1 MPSLSE
7 PLMKAASEND
17 AAATTNPFG
26 YAPAPG
32 IYDESTLA
40 SGIPRPHWRPF
51 LSAFEK
57 LGRDELAV
65 RWENGR
71 RIIREHGVTYNVYGD
86 PQGMDRPWELDMVPL
101 LISPEEWRIIET
113 GLIQRSKLF
122 NLILSDF
129 YGPQRLLRD
138 GLLPPALVFANPGFL
153 RACHGLRVPRDIYLH
168 LHATDLARSPDG
180 QWWVLSDRTQAPS
193 GSGYALENRIVLSR
207 ILPDEFRDCQ
217 VQRLASFFRY
227 ERDLLR
233 LLAPGRS
240 DNPNV
245 VLLTPGPHNE
255 TYFEHAYL
263 ARYLGFTLVEGGDL
277 TVRDRRVFLKTLEG
291 LQPVDVIFRRVD
303 DTFCDPLELRSD
315 SFLGVPGLV
324 EAARAGNVTIAN
336 ALGSGVIESP
346 AFLAFLPSLC
356 RRLLDEEL
364 KLPSVATWWCG
375 QAEEQQ
381 YILDNLDKMVLKP
394 AFATSSRKPIFG
406 GALTGKE
413 RNALV
418 AAIGARPLDFVGQE
432 KINLATAPVW
442 LNQKLEPR
450 GVSLRAYTGATGDSF
465 TVMPGGLTRVAA
477 AFCDEAFSMQSG
489 GGSKDTWVISDAP
502 VLPITLLT
510 PSGQPVSVSRASA
523 ELPSRVADNLY
534 WIGRYVE
541 RLEHT
546 LRVLRCVISRM
557 ADEAAN
563 DSASELTTL
572 MPVLAGMKMLPKR
585 FAGRVPIE
593 ELEHEILLLVY
604 NPQRLGSVRE
614 LGLRI
619 RHLITIVRDR
629 FSVDTW
635 RILNQLQSDARMR
648 PGRIPLA
655 NSLALMNTLIVDL
668 AAFSG
673 MEMENMTRG
682 HGWRFLDFGRRLE
695 RGSNLI
701 SLLRSALPIV
711 PKAPIA
717 LEPLLEVAD
726 SSMTYRRR
734 YLAQAQLASV
744 LDLLVS
750 DKGNPRSLAFQ
761 LHAMSEHARHLPRY
775 ENTGDTNLE
784 ERSVSAS
791 LRRLDTADLAGLAG
805 LCTES
810 DSRPLDKWLHQ
821 FANDFGELSDDLT
834 HHYFSLTVARVS

>member
-1 MPSLSE
+1 
-7 PLMKAASEND
+7 MKAFGGYLP
-17 AAATTNPFG
+17 TNG
-26 YAPAPG
+26 V
-32 IYDESTLA
+32 YDESATPD
-40 SGIPRPHWRPF
+40 GIARPHWRHF
-51 LSAFEK
+51 FSMFER
-57 LGRDELAV
+57 LGRDELTI

-101 LISPEEWRIIET
+101 LIPPEEWRVIEG
-113 GLIQRSKLF
+113 GLIQRTKLF
-122 NLILSDF
+122 NLILADF

-153 RACHGLRVPRDIYLH
+153 RACHGLRVPQEIYLH
-168 LHATDLARSPDG
+168 LHAVDLARSPDG
-180 QWWVLSDRTQAPS
+180 QWWALADRTQAPS

-217 VQRLASFFRY
+217 VQRLASFFRN

-291 LQPVDVIFRRVD
+291 LQSVDVIFRRVD

-336 ALGSGVIESP
+336 ALGSGLIESP

-356 RRLLDEEL
+356 RRLLGEEL
-364 KLPSVATWWCG
+364 TLPSVATWWCG
-375 QAEEQQ
+375 QAKEQQ
-381 YILDNLDKMVLKP
+381 YVVENFERMIIKP
-394 AFATSSRKPIFG
+394 AFAANTRKPVFG
-406 GALTGKE
+406 GALSAKE
-413 RNALV
+413 RTELIAV
-418 AAIGARPLDFVGQE
+418 IGARPLDFVGQE
-432 KINLATAPVW
+432 QVALSTAPVW
-442 LNQKLEPR
+442 LSNKLEPR
-450 GVSLRAYTGATGDSF
+450 GVSVRAYVGATGDSF
-465 TVMPGGLTRVAA
+465 SVMPGGLTRVSP
-477 AFCDEAFSMQSG
+477 AFGDQMVSMQNG
-489 GGSKDTWVISDAP
+489 GGSKDTWVLSDVP
-502 VLPITLLT
+502 VAPITLLT

-546 LRVLRCVISRM
+546 LRVLRCVIARM

-563 DSASELTTL
+563 DSASELTAL
-572 MPVLAGMKMLPKR
+572 MPVLAGLKMLPKR
-585 FAGRVPIE
+585 FSGRVSLK
-593 ELEHEILLLVY
+593 ELEHEVLLLVY

-635 RILNQLQSDARMR
+635 RILNQLQSDSRMR

-655 NSLALMNTLIVDL
+655 NSLALLNTLIVDL

-695 RGSNLI
+695 RGTNLVN
-701 SLLRSALPIV
+701 LLRASLPAK
-711 PKAPIA
+711 PKAPIV

-734 YLAQAQLASV
+734 YLAQAQLPSV
-744 LDLLVS
+744 LDLLVW

-761 LHAMSEHARHLPRY
+761 LMALLEHASNLPHY
-775 ENTGDTNLE
+775 ENSMSANLE
-784 ERSVSAS
+784 ERHIAELSAQLERS
-791 LRRLDTADLAGLAG
+791 DLVELANSCLGGECGPLDEWLRRFTNG
-805 LCTES
+805 
-810 DSRPLDKWLHQ
+810 
-821 FANDFGELSDDLT
+821 FAALSDDLT